1 MHNLLRLVKVS
12 LFSALFMSCSSY
24 YLASYYE
31 NDGIY
36 GVRGNDAAYESYFS
50 DLAEKPLDD
59 SSSDLSGNLPWGAK
73 PDLRE
78 VSINIFP
85 TWDRFY
91 YNAFY
96 YNPYRYGRYGFGYPY
111 QFRPY
116 EYYFYPYNGYY
127 QNYLYWNFNRYSR
140 FHPWYNTLKYNYG
153 LETNSYASNYKVK
166 SKPSFSNSSSRRGEK
181 SGFNEIASSMDSEGI
196 RNTKSYS
203 RNNSRNNINIDRRSI
218 ADYDRVI
225 APNLRRIKQ
234 NNLIGIY
241 STQRNYSRNNNQIR
255 SIPNLSAIK
264 NDVIKNTYQKIRF
277 SNRNQRGNIFSR
289 GSNYSDYNY
298 SRNSTN
304 SGNFNSRSQMSRGSN
319 YSAPRS
325 TGRSGSFSSGSSSR
339 SSSGAS
345 KSSAPSSGAG
355 RNID

>member
-1 MHNLLRLVKVS
+1 MGPTFLKNQPLRVQWQPIVCTGLTNHHFKMNLLV
-12 LFSALFMSCSSY
+12 
-24 YLASYYE
+24 
-31 NDGIY
+31 N
-36 GVRGNDAAYESYFS
+36 
-50 DLAEKPLDD
+50 
-59 SSSDLSGNLPWGAK
+59 
-73 PDLRE
+73 
-78 VSINIFP
+78 
-85 TWDRFY
+85 
-91 YNAFY
+91 
-96 YNPYRYGRYGFGYPY
+96 
-111 QFRPY
+111 
-116 EYYFYPYNGYY
+116 
-127 QNYLYWNFNRYSR
+127 
-140 FHPWYNTLKYNYG
+140 
-153 LETNSYASNYKVK
+153 
-166 SKPSFSNSSSRRGEK
+166 
-181 SGFNEIASSMDSEGI
+181 
-196 RNTKSYS
+196 S

-241 STQRNYSRNNNQIR
+241 STQKNYSRNNNQIR

-298 SRNSTN
+298 SRNSAN

-355 RNID
+355 RNINSWLLGQF